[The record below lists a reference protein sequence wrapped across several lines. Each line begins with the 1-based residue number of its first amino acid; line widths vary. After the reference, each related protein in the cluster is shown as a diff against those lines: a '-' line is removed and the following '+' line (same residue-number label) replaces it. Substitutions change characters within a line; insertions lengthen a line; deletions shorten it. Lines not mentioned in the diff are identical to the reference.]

1 MTDLRRVLLTCI
13 IDLSEYISSM
23 VLWIRVILPCRSGG
37 KNNICSPLVSA
48 MLNVYFCNVTEKVMN
63 YNRVKDKG
71 LQM

>member
-37 KNNICSPLVSA
+37 KNICSPLVF
-48 MLNVYFCNVTEKVMN
+48 YFYNVTKKVN
-63 YNRVKDKG
+63 YSSDADKG
-71 LQM
+71 S